1 MASVTYPDLTTRV
14 YHWDEASNVVSP
26 PNGVSLLTGITDEL
40 NQRFSTYKYSGRYA
54 KSTERAGGTLRYEIS
69 QFQPQYTTIIDP
81 LGGSRTYNVA
91 AYGGLT
97 RVWNITSWCKGCI
110 QGATYDTNGNQTT
123 RTDFNGKTTCL
134 AYDLT
139 RNLETKRVEGVSGT
153 GSCPAALTSPS
164 AGARVISTQWHP
176 DWRLETKIAEP
187 NKLTTVVYNGQ
198 GATCA
203 PSTVLVDGKPPAVVC
218 SRTEQATTDA
228 SGALGF
234 AAGLTGTARTWSYT
248 YTTYGRLLSAT
259 DPNGKTTTTTYYA
272 DDDPDLGRRGN
283 VATVTN
289 PANHLTRYSA
299 YNLHGQPTQIVDA
312 NGLTTDLTYDLRLR
326 LTSRKVGTELTTFT
340 YDPRG
345 LLTKVTL
352 PDAAAVTYTYDAAH
366 RLTQIADQRGNK
378 ITYTLDAIGNRISEK
393 ATDTSGSLVRNIQR
407 SIDALNRVQQ
417 MSGVQ

>member
-1 MASVTYPDLTTRV
+1 VTYPDQRTRT
-14 YHWDEASNVVSP
+14 YHWNEAGNL
-26 PNGVSLLTGITDEL
+26 NGVPPYGSALLTGITDEVG
-40 NQRFSTYKYSGRYA
+40 QRVSTFTYNGRNA
-54 KSTERAGGTLRYEIS
+54 KSTERAGGTLKYQFS
-69 QFQPQYTTIIDP
+69 QFQPEYTTVIDP
-81 LGGSRTYNVA
+81 LGTSRTYKFA
-91 AYGGLT
+91 GYGGLT
-97 RVWNITSWCKGCI
+97 RLWNVMTWCPTCL
-110 QGATYDTNGNQTT
+110 QYATYDTHGNQTAVA
-123 RTDFNGKTTCL
+123 DFKNNATCF

-248 YTTYGRLLSAT
+248 YTTYGRVLSAT
-259 DPNGKTTTTTYYA
+259 DPNGKTTTTTYYP
-272 DDDPDLGRRGN
+272 DDDPEMGRRGN

-289 PANHLTRYSA
+289 PAGHLTRYSA
-299 YNLHGQPTQIVDA
+299 YNLHGQPTQIVDP

-326 LTSRKVGTELTTFT
+326 LTSRKTGNELTTFT

-352 PDAAAVTYTYDAAH
+352 PDAATVTYTYDAAH
-366 RLTQIADQRGNK
+366 RLTQLADQRGNK
-378 ITYTLDAIGNRISEK
+378 ITYTLDTMGNRISEK
-393 ATDTSGSLVRNIQR
+393 ATDASGSLVRNIQR